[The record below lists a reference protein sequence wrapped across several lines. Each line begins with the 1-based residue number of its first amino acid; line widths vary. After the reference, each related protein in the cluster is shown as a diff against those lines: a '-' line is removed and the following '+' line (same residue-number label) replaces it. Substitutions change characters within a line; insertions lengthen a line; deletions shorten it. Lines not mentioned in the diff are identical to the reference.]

1 MAAEYVPLARPHC
14 LEKLNFESRYDR
26 MSVAFIS
33 RQSRILGALLMREM
47 TTRFGREG
55 IGFLWLVAEPL
66 AFCFGVMLL
75 WTLTK
80 PAYEHGVRLAPFV
93 MTGYMSLILLRH
105 QIGLSAGALQANI
118 GLLHHRQIAPLH
130 IFISRNFL
138 EIAGATVAFIF
149 VYIVLLA
156 LGQVD
161 LPSNYLLLY
170 AGWLLLA
177 WIGMGFALILAG
189 LAMHFDFMER
199 LVPLLGYLLIPVSG
213 VFFMVAWLPAHIQ
226 SAYLYVPFPHPVE
239 MIRAS
244 VFGEFVE
251 THYHALYA
259 LAVGTGF
266 NIFGMLL
273 IAGARDKIDVD

>member
-1 MAAEYVPLARPHC
+1 
-14 LEKLNFESRYDR
+14 
-26 MSVAFIS
+26 MSAAFIS

-55 IGFLWLVAEPL
+55 IGFLWLVVEPL

-75 WTLTK
+75 WSFTK
-80 PAYEHGVRLAPFV
+80 PAYEHGVRLTPFV

-118 GLLHHRQIAPLH
+118 GLLHHRQVAPLH
-130 IFISRNFL
+130 IFLSRNLL
-138 EIAGATVAFIF
+138 EIAGATVAFIV

-156 LGQVD
+156 LGQVN
-161 LPSNYLLLY
+161 LPNDYLLLY
-170 AGWLLLA
+170 AGWILLA

-189 LAMHFDFMER
+189 MAMRFEFMER
-199 LVPLLGYLLIPVSG
+199 LVPLLGYILIPISG
-213 VFFMVAWLPAHIQ
+213 VFFMVSWLPAHIQ
-226 SAYLYVPFPHPVE
+226 PIYLYVPFPHPVE

-251 THYHALYA
+251 THYHPLYA

-273 IAGARDKIDVD
+273 IAGARDQIDVE

>member
-1 MAAEYVPLARPHC
+1 MSAAFL
-14 LEKLNFESRYDR
+14 
-26 MSVAFIS
+26 S

-80 PAYEHGVRLAPFV
+80 PAYDHGVRVAPFV

-105 QIGLSAGALQANI
+105 QISLSAGALQANI
-118 GLLHHRQIAPLH
+118 GLLHHRQLSPLH
-130 IFISRNFL
+130 IFLSRNLL
-138 EIAGATVAFIF
+138 EIAGATVAFIV
-149 VYIVLLA
+149 VYVVLLA

-170 AGWLLLA
+170 AGWFLLA

-189 LAMHFDFMER
+189 LAMRYDFMER
-199 LVPLLGYLLIPVSG
+199 LVPLLGYILIPISG
-213 VFFMVAWLPAHIQ
+213 AFFMVAWLPAHAQ
-226 SAYLYVPFPHPVE
+226 TVYLYVPFPHPIE
-239 MIRAS
+239 MIRAA
-244 VFGEFVE
+244 VFGEFVQ
-251 THYHALYA
+251 THYHPLYA
-259 LAVGTGF
+259 LAVGTAF

-273 IAGARDKIDVD
+273 IASAREQVDVE